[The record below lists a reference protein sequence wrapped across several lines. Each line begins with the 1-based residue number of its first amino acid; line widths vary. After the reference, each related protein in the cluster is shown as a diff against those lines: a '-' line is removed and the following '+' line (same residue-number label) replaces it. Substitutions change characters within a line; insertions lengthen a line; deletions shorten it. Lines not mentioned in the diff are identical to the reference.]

1 MNFSGSLNFN
11 VTCVG
16 NNSII
21 DVSLLFFFN
30 VLVLCLI
37 ARNFA
42 CYALRERKIDRERG
56 REKKKEKAYLIPLE
70 ISFAMTIGP
79 RKINFIHNE
88 SPVTHISSTGIVLN
102 DVRAAQKH
110 CLISPQLEL
119 Y

>member
-1 MNFSGSLNFN
+1 MPNCTKF
-11 VTCVG
+11 CVLR
-16 NNSII
+16 SKREI
-21 DVSLLFFFN
+21 DG
-30 VLVLCLI
+30 
-37 ARNFA
+37 
-42 CYALRERKIDRERG
+42 ERG
-56 REKKKEKAYLIPLE
+56 REKKREKAYLISLE

>member
-1 MNFSGSLNFN
+1 MLLVLETILSLTS
-11 VTCVG
+11 VCC
-16 NNSII
+16 
-21 DVSLLFFFN
+21 FFFN

-42 CYALRERKIDRERG
+42 CYALREREIDRERG
-56 REKKKEKAYLIPLE
+56 REKKRERAYLIPLE